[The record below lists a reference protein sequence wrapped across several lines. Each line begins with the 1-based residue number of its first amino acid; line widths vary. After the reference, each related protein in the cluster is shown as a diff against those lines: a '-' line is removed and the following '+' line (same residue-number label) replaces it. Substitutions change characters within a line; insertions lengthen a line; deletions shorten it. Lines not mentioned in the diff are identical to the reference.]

1 MKHRYNYFLY
11 NIIITGFFIFPV
23 HVFGQTKSAL
33 ENEIDLLKND
43 TDLKAASWSVF
54 AIETESSKVLAAYNP
69 DLVLEPASV
78 LKIVTTGASLGLLGP
93 EYRFETKLEYSG
105 SIDANGT
112 LHGNLYITGGGDPT
126 IGSKRFSEEYSTDSL
141 FAEFTRALKRN
152 HINHINGKIVADASV
167 FTDNPM
173 AYSWGW
179 EDIGNYYA
187 SGAWGINVNE
197 NLYRLYFDAGKK
209 IGDKAELIRMEPEA
223 EGINFINHVI
233 TGKSGSGDNVV
244 IFGSPYNYQRLLE
257 GSVPLGKIDFDVDGS
272 LPDPPF
278 YLINLFEKYLKYNGI
293 YADSSST
300 TLREMEWKGKTDMNE
315 RKTIAIHKSLPIS
328 EIIVPTHMKSVNL
341 FAEAMLKTIGR
352 LKKNKGSV
360 ASGTEAITEYWK
372 KKGIDLSGFDMEDG
386 CGLSRKNKI
395 STSQLVSMLNV
406 IKSEKYF
413 PVFESSLPVAGVS
426 GGMASMLKGSIAE
439 KNLKAKTG
447 NMEKIKS
454 YAGYVKN
461 AGGKEVAFAI
471 IVNNFSCSNAVLKQK
486 LEKLMLLIAQS
497 K

>member
-1 MKHRYNYFLY
+1 MKCFTTFFLY

-23 HVFGQTKSAL
+23 HLFGQSKSTL

-43 TDLKAASWSVF
+43 ADLKAASWSVF
-54 AIETESSKVLAAYNP
+54 VMETGSSKVLAAYNP

-78 LKIVTTGASLGLLGP
+78 LKIVTTGAALGMLGP
-93 EYRFETKLEYSG
+93 DYRFETKLEYSG
-105 SIDANGT
+105 SIDANGN
-112 LHGNLYITGGGDPT
+112 LHGNLYVTGGGDPT
-126 IGSKRFSEEYSTDSL
+126 LVSKRFGEEYSIDSL
-141 FAEFTRALKRN
+141 FAAFNGALKRN
-152 HINHINGKIVADASV
+152 HIKRIKGKIVADASV

-179 EDIGNYYA
+179 EDISNYYA

-197 NLYRLYFDAGKK
+197 NLYRLYFDAGQK
-209 IGDKAELIRMEPEA
+209 IGDNAELTRMEPEA
-223 EGINFINHVI
+223 YGINFINHVI

-244 IFGSPYNYQRLLE
+244 IFGSPYNNQRLLE
-257 GSVPLGKIDFDVDGS
+257 GSVPLGKTDFDVDGS
-272 LPDPPF
+272 LPDPPL
-278 YLINLFEKYLKYNGI
+278 YLIHLFENYLNSNGI

-300 TLREMEWKGKTDMNE
+300 TLRELEWKGKTDTNA
-315 RKTIAIHKSLPIS
+315 RKTLAVRKSPPLS
-328 EIIVPTHMKSVNL
+328 EITVPTNMKSVNL

-352 LKKNKGSV
+352 LKKNEGSV
-360 ASGTEAITEYWK
+360 SAGTEAITEYWSR
-372 KKGIDLSGFDMEDG
+372 KGLDLSGFDMEDG

-395 STSQLVSMLNV
+395 STRQLVSILNV

-413 PVFESSLPVAGVS
+413 SAFEKSLPVAGVS

-461 AGGKEVAFAI
+461 AGGKDIAFAI
-471 IVNNFSCSNAVLKQK
+471 IVNNYSCNNAVLKQK
-486 LEKLMLLIAQS
+486 LEKLMLLMAQS

>member
-1 MKHRYNYFLY
+1 MKRFTTFFLY
-11 NIIITGFFIFPV
+11 NIIIGGLL
-23 HVFGQTKSAL
+23 VFTVESYAQTKSAL
-33 ENEIDLLKND
+33 ESEIDFLKID
-43 TDLKAASWSVF
+43 ADLKAASWSVF
-54 AIETESSKVLAAYNP
+54 AIETVSGKVLAAYNP
-69 DLVLEPASV
+69 DIVLEPASV
-78 LKIVTTGASLGLLGP
+78 LKIVTTGAALAILGP
-93 EYRFETKLEYSG
+93 DYRFETKLEYSG
-105 SIDANGT
+105 SIDKNGY
-112 LHGNLYITGGGDPT
+112 LHGNLYITGSGDPT
-126 IGSKRFSEEYSTDSL
+126 TGSDRFGKLCSTDSL
-141 FAEFTRALKRN
+141 FAEFKAVLRKNNIR
-152 HINHINGKIVADASV
+152 HISGKIIADASV

-209 IGDKAELIRMEPEA
+209 IGDKAELTRMEPEA
-223 EGINFINHVI
+223 EGISFINHVK

-244 IFGSPYNYQRLLE
+244 IFGSPYNNQRLLE
-257 GSVPLGKIDFDVDGS
+257 GSVPLGKMDFDVDGS
-272 LPDPPF
+272 LPDPPM
-278 YLINLFEKYLKYNGI
+278 YLILSFEKYLKHIEI

-300 TLREMEWKGKTDMNE
+300 TLTEMEWKGKTDTNE
-315 RKTIAIHKSLPIS
+315 RKTLTVHKSPPIS
-328 EIIVPTHMKSVNL
+328 EIIVPTNMKSVNL
-341 FAEAMLKTIGR
+341 FAEALLKTIGR
-352 LKKNKGSV
+352 LKKNEGSV
-360 ASGTEAITEYWK
+360 SAGTEAITEYWS

-395 STSQLVSMLNV
+395 STRQLVSILNE

-413 PVFESSLPVAGVS
+413 PVFEKSLPVAGVS

-461 AGGKEVAFAI
+461 AGDKEVAFAI
-471 IVNNFSCSNAVLKQK
+471 IVNNYSCSNALLKQK